1 MQTLALLPCV
11 TGSCLSNNVSQ
22 WNWFIGL
29 SALELFLNCLTE
41 NCPLR
46 LLSFNYFPDEK
57 IDKWWPVHKT
67 TFNKVILESEHYLSE
82 LLYLFLRK
90 TIELHH
96 LLHAIASVHNDVRVC
111 WRELGQTGWKFTV
124 LSLLNKHHHGV
135 ITLGFTVVD
144 FSIQSNPHKQ
154 PLLYS
159 GHFFGEHSI
168 HSPLFQPLY
177 NGHLSTMAA
186 FFCTKVAVVVGRF
199 NCSVLTGL
207 IGTYFPLKV
216 NGAFC
221 HSVSYLNQMPSST
234 VECSQKVTSCSPGKY
249 KQSPRDV
256 NFGTGFFCLLSMFHI
271 RHYQNLKIDFDG

>member
-1 MQTLALLPCV
+1 MLSQAPARAPCTEIWSPMLLPWAPLA
-11 TGSCLSNNVSQ
+11 TGR
-22 WNWFIGL
+22 
-29 SALELFLNCLTE
+29 
-41 NCPLR
+41 PLG
-46 LLSFNYFPDEK
+46 S
-57 IDKWWPVHKT
+57 
-67 TFNKVILESEHYLSE
+67 
-82 LLYLFLRK
+82 
-90 TIELHH
+90 
-96 LLHAIASVHNDVRVC
+96 
-111 WRELGQTGWKFTV
+111 
-124 LSLLNKHHHGV
+124 SLV
-135 ITLGFTVVD
+135 
-144 FSIQSNPHKQ
+144 
-154 PLLYS
+154 
-159 GHFFGEHSI
+159 
-168 HSPLFQPLY
+168 
-177 NGHLSTMAA
+177 AA